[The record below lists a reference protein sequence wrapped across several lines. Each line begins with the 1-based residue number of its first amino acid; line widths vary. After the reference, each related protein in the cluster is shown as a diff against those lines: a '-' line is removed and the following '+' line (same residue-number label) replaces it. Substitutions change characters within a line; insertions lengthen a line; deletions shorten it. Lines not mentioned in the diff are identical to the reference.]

1 MTWQSCLLV
10 NFILTLWIATVPAKG
25 VEAVT
30 RAFAKIIDE
39 VNTLELDELQRR

>member
-1 MTWQSCLLV
+1 LIDAPEYFHSDHETA
-10 NFILTLWIATVPAKG
+10 ATVPAKG

-39 VNTLELDELQRR
+39 VNALELDELQRR